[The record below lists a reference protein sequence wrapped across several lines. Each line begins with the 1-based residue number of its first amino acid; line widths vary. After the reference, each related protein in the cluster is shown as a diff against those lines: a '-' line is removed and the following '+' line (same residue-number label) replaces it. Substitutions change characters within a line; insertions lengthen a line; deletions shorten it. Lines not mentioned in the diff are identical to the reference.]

1 MYGFIGGWALMDRV
15 GGGRSLGASCAAL
28 RRGKEGEK
36 RWNEVGDEEFVTCCD
51 SLNLINTL

>member
-1 MYGFIGGWALMDRV
+1 MGKV

-36 RWNEVGDEEFVTCCD
+36 RWNEVGDEIFVTCCD
-51 SLNLINTL
+51 SLNLINTR